1 MNYADKIF
9 SEHIKK
15 IIDEGV
21 WSENARP
28 HYPDGTVSNSK
39 YITDVKMK
47 FDLSAGQFPI
57 STLRESRIKLAIEE
71 ILWIYQDQTSD
82 LSVLEERGV
91 KWWGPWALEDGTI
104 GERYGKTVANYKI
117 IDRVLEGFEKNP
129 WNRRSI
135 INLWQYT
142 DLDVPAKLPPCA
154 FQMIF
159 DVRRGPI
166 NDGGDPFV
174 KPSDEQL
181 SKAPI
186 YLDAALVQRSSDFL
200 VAGLG
205 INQMQYVALQ
215 MAVAKHLGF
224 EVGTFSWN
232 VMNLHIYDRHFEQ
245 AQELL
250 RRYESGVGATGS
262 GASGSS
268 AGGGSEIK
276 FYLDRPA
283 KTNFYDILGTDFKLE
298 GYEAIGPQLKFELA
312 E

>member
-1 MNYADKIF
+1 MKKPNFADKIF
-9 SEHIKK
+9 VEHIKK
-15 IIDEGV
+15 IINDGV

-28 HYPDGTVSNSK
+28 HYPDVVVANSK

-47 FDLSAGQFPI
+47 FDLSKGEFPI

-71 ILWIYQDQTSD
+71 MLWIYQDQTSD
-82 LSVLEERGV
+82 LSKLEERGV

-104 GERYGKTVANYKI
+104 GERYGKTVSNYKI
-117 IDRVLEGFEKNP
+117 IDRLLEGFEANP

-135 INLWQYT
+135 VNLWQYT

-159 DVRRGPI
+159 DVRRGAGS
-166 NDGGDPFV
+166 NDKTVDPFL
-174 KPSDEQL
+174 KPSDEELKKQ
-181 SKAPI
+181 PI

-215 MAVAKHLGF
+215 LAVAKHLGF

-232 VMNLHIYDRHFEQ
+232 VML
-245 AQELL
+245 
-250 RRYESGVGATGS
+250 T
-262 GASGSS
+262 
-268 AGGGSEIK
+268 
-276 FYLDRPA
+276 
-283 KTNFYDILGTDFKLE
+283 
-298 GYEAIGPQLKFELA
+298 
-312 E
+312 